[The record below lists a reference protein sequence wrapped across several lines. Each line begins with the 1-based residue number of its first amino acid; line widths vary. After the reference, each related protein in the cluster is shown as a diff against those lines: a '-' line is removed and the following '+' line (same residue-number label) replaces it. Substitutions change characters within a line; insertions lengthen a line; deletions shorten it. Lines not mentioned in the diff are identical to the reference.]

1 MFGLVAYT
9 ASLTRNNGRE
19 MTNPF
24 SDDFFRSFFG
34 SGSENFRVDV
44 KDEGDHYLLEAE
56 NPGAKR
62 EDVHDSEDDGLLT
75 ISDEWNSEKKDS
87 KDDKRYVISER
98 RYGSVERSC
107 SVDNIAEDQ
116 ISAEFT
122 DGVLK
127 LTMPKK
133 TPEEKTP
140 RKIEIK

>member
-1 MFGLVAYT
+1 MSNMIAYRNHNM
-9 ASLTRNNGRE
+9 LPETR
-19 MTNPF
+19 
-24 SDDFFRSFFG
+24 FFDEFMRPFFG
-34 SGSENFRVDV
+34 SMQQDSMRVDV

-56 NPGAKR
+56 IPGAKR
-62 EDVHDSEDDGLLT
+62 DDVHVSVDDGVLT
-75 ISDEWNSEKKDS
+75 ISAECNSEKKDA
-87 KDDKRYVISER
+87 KDDKRYVINER
-98 RYGSVERSC
+98 RYGSVERSF